1 MLRAEDG
8 RMAPV
13 MSSSLRDIPGAGS
26 GRRRSGADRKAS
38 SKVRTR
44 HVPVGAPEARGL
56 KPSGPSRRRSFG
68 SRQPV
73 DRVNLIIGV
82 SFAALAVIGAL
93 WLWNQNQVSV
103 SASGIEPGATITPQ
117 EAVALAIEIE
127 VSPTT
132 TLGSAVLTFEGE
144 DVTGDVNV
152 ETTDNG
158 FIWHSPPGRGLED
171 GSYTIGLSGK
181 RTIRGSYDW
190 QLDFEVESPAVG

>member
-1 MLRAEDG
+1 
-8 RMAPV
+8 MAPI
-13 MSSSLRDIPGAGS
+13 MGSSLRDIPGAGS
-26 GRRRSGADRKAS
+26 GRRRLGSDRKTSA
-38 SKVRTR
+38 KLRTP
-44 HVPVGAPEARGL
+44 HMPVGAPEARGL
-56 KPSGPSRRRSFG
+56 KPTGPNRRRSFG

-73 DRVNLIIGV
+73 DRVNLIIGA
-82 SFAALAVIGAL
+82 SFAALAVIGVL

-103 SASGIEPGATITPQ
+103 SATGIEPGATITPQ
-117 EAVALAIEIE
+117 QAVGLAIEIE

-171 GSYTIGLSGK
+171 GSYTIGVSGK
-181 RTIRGSYDW
+181 RTIRGSYEW
-190 QLDFEVESPAVG
+190 ELDFEVAPPD